1 MTLRQLLSDEV
12 MMWIHN
18 KNLEIK
24 EGAEYSKE
32 DIITDFTNWFNQN
45 RNIINESLIKESHD
59 DEDIISED
67 ENNEDINNEDE
78 NNEDINNEDNIA
90 DEEDEEIISD
100 DEGSDV
106 QNNEDDERR
115 GTNVNYNDRIGDE
128 LPDEKEEDIREDPNE
143 ENDFD
148 NTTDDIPAPE
158 NEEIISDDDDV
169 AAERIIG
176 DEPED
181 SNTEEETAITPD
193 TDTDN
198 EFMGMDY
205 NRHGSSRL
213 DRTMDDMM
221 DSVAD
226 NPDSTV
232 IYRVNDG
239 SDATRNIFSV
249 VESWYKKAVSKGM
262 NKDEVT
268 SLYFLDTSNVKNM
281 TALFAFTNVPDI
293 DISSWNTSN
302 VKFMEGM
309 FYKSTFN
316 NKSILNWDVSSCVNF
331 RNMFYGSKFS
341 YNIDNWTPGTVQ
353 EIVYDENTGEPVR
366 VEGEIQYEPV
376 PAELPFVGAR
386 EDDNRR
392 IKEERV
398 LKALKAMDDQ
408 IEAEKERRN
417 RRNQTQNN
425 TTNESLKNI
434 ISFEDFIGEGF
445 GDFIKKGI
453 KKVKSFLNTISVK
466 LNDFYYG
473 VFSADGNLMPAI
485 SPYTSMNYIATNNV
499 PGVQIVTNST
509 SKLLVPDARN
519 TQYVNNN
526 DEKYDFIKPNTREWE
541 NYKTFIGAINE
552 HYEATGEMLFETAM
566 PLTAKG
572 SGVGVTDITSKDLKR
587 LLRQALLS
595 VPAYK
600 KKGGKT
606 LCIFGAP
613 GIGKSTI
620 PKAIVRE
627 YNSSLDDANKG
638 RTKSVMVVNCGD
650 LTLDGF
656 YLPLPEY
663 TKLDDIAKSH
673 PKIYDILQNS
683 GVDAEK
689 LRRTVVKKTMEAP
702 KTWLPCYAVT
712 ADTEQN
718 KVCNDIANGYIF
730 SDNVFDEESQSWV
743 EVQNETTEGGI
754 LLFDEFFRA
763 DPEVFKILMQIVL
776 DRRTQGG
783 MAIGN
788 KWAIVCCSNRPN
800 DDDEVKASKQ
810 GSSPV
815 LGNRFLEGAYN
826 FVPDFED
833 WAEWATSEHIL
844 DPVVKI
850 FLTAPT
856 PPDSE
861 NANNPYDIDIHDA
874 DTDKDVKLR
883 SYHRWHSVDPK
894 LYKSVKDDSVFMFP
908 TPRTWTALLE
918 WIKDEKDDKGVSS
931 VLDLKPGYIREKARG
946 VIGIKTAD
954 DLVDFIIQ
962 IKDSGLNINKIFN
975 DPNYIIDSGQ
985 ADVYMVVE
993 LVRSYITDRWNS
1005 GNRFPLT
1012 REVPMFVNMFNFF
1025 KKVYED
1031 YDVGGTTILTL
1042 HNDIVRNILKIK
1054 STSDAKIKRM
1064 KPYLDLVMGTDSSGV
1079 KYGVKYRDQ
1088 AI

>member
-24 EGAEYSKE
+24 EGAKYSKE
-32 DIITDFTNWFNQN
+32 DIITEFTNWFNQN
-45 RNIINESLIKESHD
+45 RDVINESLIKESHD
-59 DEDIISED
+59 GDDEDIIPDDD
-67 ENNEDINNEDE
+67 ENNEDINNED
-78 NNEDINNEDNIA
+78 ISNEDNIT
-90 DEEDEEIISD
+90 DEDDEEIISD
-100 DEGSDV
+100 DEDSDIP
-106 QNNEDDERR
+106 NDEDETR
-115 GTNVNYNDRIGDE
+115 GVNVNYDDRIGDE
-128 LPDEKEEDIREDPNE
+128 LPDEDDEEITEDPTE
-143 ENDFD
+143 ENNYDD
-148 NTTDDIPAPE
+148 TTDDITEPE
-158 NEEIISDDDDV
+158 DEDIIDDDDDGEAV
-169 AAERIIG
+169 ERIIG

-181 SNTEEETAITPD
+181 SDTEEETEITPD
-193 TDTDN
+193 TDTEN
-198 EFMGMDY
+198 EFTGISY
-205 NRHGSSRL
+205 NRSGSDRL
-213 DRTMDDMM
+213 DRTMDNMM

-226 NPDSTV
+226 NAESTV
-232 IYRVNDG
+232 IYKVNDG

-249 VESWYKKAVSKGM
+249 VESWYKKAVSKGI

-281 TALFAFTNVPDI
+281 TALFAFANVPDI
-293 DISSWNTSN
+293 DISSWDTSN

-316 NKSILNWDVSSCVNF
+316 NKSILNWNVSSCVNF

-366 VEGEIQYEPV
+366 IDGETQYTSV

-408 IEAEKERRN
+408 IEAEKNRRN
-417 RRNQTQNN
+417 RGNQTQNN
-425 TTNESLKNI
+425 NSNESLNNI

-445 GDFIKKGI
+445 GEFIKKGI

-519 TQYVNNN
+519 TQYVNDN

-552 HYEATGEMLFETAM
+552 HYEATGEMLFEEAM

-572 SGVGVTDITSKDLKR
+572 SGVGVEDITSKDLKSM
-587 LLRQALLS
+587 LRKALLN

-600 KKGGKT
+600 KNGGKA

-620 PKAIVRE
+620 PKAIVKE
-627 YNSSLDDANKG
+627 YNSSLDDSNKG

-712 ADTEQN
+712 ADDEQN
-718 KVCNDIANGYIF
+718 KVCNDIANGYVF
-730 SDNVFDEESQSWV
+730 SDKVFDEKSKSWV
-743 EVQNETTEGGI
+743 EVRNETTEGGI

-763 DPEVFKILMQIVL
+763 DPEIFKILMQIIL
-776 DRRTQGG
+776 ERQTQGG
-783 MAIGN
+783 MAIGD

-800 DDDEVKASKQ
+800 DDDEVKVSKQ

-815 LGNRFLEGAYN
+815 LGNRFLDGAYN

-833 WAEWATSEHIL
+833 WAEWATSKHIL
-844 DPVVKI
+844 DPVVKM

-861 NANNPYDIDIHDA
+861 STNNPYDIDIHDA
-874 DTDKDVKLR
+874 DEDKDVKLR
-883 SYHRWHSVDPK
+883 SYHRWHNVDPK
-894 LYKSVKDDSVFMFP
+894 LYKSVKDDSQFMFP

-918 WIKDEKDDKGVSS
+918 WIKDEKDENGVAS
-931 VLDLKPGYIREKARG
+931 VLDLKPGVIRQKARG
-946 VIGIKTAD
+946 VIGTKTAD
-954 DLVDFIIQ
+954 DLVDFIKE
-962 IKDSGLNINKIFN
+962 IKNSGLNISKIFN

-985 ADVYMVVE
+985 ADVHLATE
-993 LVRSYITDRWNS
+993 LVRSYISDRWNS

-1031 YDVGGTTILTL
+1031 YGEGGTTILTL

-1054 STSDAKIKRM
+1054 STNKPKIDRM
-1064 KPYLDLVMGTDSSGV
+1064 KPYLDLVMGSDSSGV
-1079 KYGVKYRDQ
+1079 EYGVKYRDQ